1 MLLQGVFPLLI
12 SAILSTATNQTK
24 VAHILELCTCH
35 SEGIAILE
43 LSLDRVVECC
53 DVFLKVENDLAA
65 LKYSA
70 ATVLLDLSANARCI
84 ERVGQLIMQRNMFK
98 NIKQELALAFSRIIS
113 IDAADRVMLLRFRD
127 LMIGIVLNVA
137 CNVDD
142 MRVTHYML
150 D

>member
-1 MLLQGVFPLLI
+1 M
-12 SAILSTATNQTK
+12 
-24 VAHILELCTCH
+24 
-35 SEGIAILE
+35 
-43 LSLDRVVECC
+43 VECC

-70 ATVLLDLSANARCI
+70 ATVLLDFSANARCI

-127 LMIGIVLNVA
+127 LRIGIVLNVA

-142 MRVTHYML
+142 IRVTHYML

>member
-1 MLLQGVFPLLI
+1 MQGVFPPLI
-12 SAILSTATNQTK
+12 SAILSTAANQTK

-35 SEGIAILE
+35 TEGIAILK

-53 DVFLKVENDLAA
+53 DVFLQVDKDLAA

-70 ATVLLDLSANARCI
+70 ATVLLDLSANAHCI

-98 NIKQELALAFSRIIS
+98 VIKQELVLAFSRIIP
-113 IDAADRVMLLRFRD
+113 IDAANRVMLLRFRD

-137 CNVDD
+137 CNVEDI
-142 MRVTHYML
+142 RVTNYML

>member
-98 NIKQELALAFSRIIS
+98 NIKQELALAFSRII
-113 IDAADRVMLLRFRD
+113 
-127 LMIGIVLNVA
+127 
-137 CNVDD
+137 
-142 MRVTHYML
+142 
-150 D
+150 